1 MKILLINQPHNN
13 RGDESAHRGLMRTM
27 LRELPDAEIRVLFDG
42 IKQESLNEFIV
53 DSKQI
58 NYINPKPPMRHT
70 LYYRVVKLAMWLNC
84 PLPMYLYPAYWRKI
98 KHYKWAD
105 LVVGAPGGMCMG
117 GFQNWG
123 HVFNLYVAKF
133 MKKPLAYYGR
143 SIGPFPTK
151 TFSNR
156 LFRKMSMRMLD
167 YFMFTSLRDR
177 KSEKIAAELGFHNI
191 VGVVDS
197 AFLDS
202 PKVEIPTE
210 IQKQLGD
217 KPYFVFVPNLLIW
230 HVDYKGKL
238 DRSMLI
244 DYYCQMLEV
253 LFKVHPDCN
262 AVMLPQT
269 CCADRY
275 DGNDVNLFREIAEKK
290 GDKRVIV
297 VSDKYGSDIQQTII
311 ADAKLMV
318 GLMYHSIVF
327 ALNQGIPFVS
337 LSYEHKMSG
346 LLETLGKEDCMVNVQ
361 ESIFTED
368 GRKSIL
374 KQLEEKA
381 RTAKPDAAVREKAK
395 QIAMKGF
402 EAFKK
407 QCIKSKNRSLSP
419 PHSLSKNSNI

>member
-27 LRELPDAEIRVLFDG
+27 LRELPDVEIRVLFDG
-42 IKQESLNEFIV
+42 IKQESINEFIV

-58 NYINPKPPMRHT
+58 IYMNPKPPIRHT
-70 LYYRVVKLAMWLNC
+70 FYHRMMKLAMCLNC

-210 IQKQLGD
+210 VQKQIGD

-244 DYYCQMLEV
+244 DYYCQMLDV

-269 CCADRY
+269 CCGDQY
-275 DGNDVNLFREIAEKK
+275 DKNDVNLFREIAERK

-311 ADAKLMV
+311 ADARLMV
-318 GLMYHSIVF
+318 GLRYHSIVF

-346 LLETLGKEDCMVNVQ
+346 LLETLGKEDCMVNVEQ
-361 ESIFTED
+361 DIFTEE
-368 GRKSIL
+368 GRTSIL
-374 KQLEEKA
+374 QQLKLKA
-381 RTAKPDAAVREKAK
+381 LQAKPDPQAK
-395 QIAMKGF
+395 ENAKRIANAGF
-402 EAFKK
+402 EEFKK
-407 QCIKSKNRSLSP
+407 FVLSMRT
-419 PHSLSKNSNI
+419 